1 MKKTNKKGFT
11 LVELL
16 AVIVILGVL
25 LLIAVP
31 AVQNIIKSSKR
42 KAFDSAIKLTIE
54 NIETLASTA
63 VDSSITPCYVTFGDK
78 EGLKI
83 DKEGLESLESEITL
97 ERGSYGSNTFGI
109 VVVNDQGKGTAY
121 AKGEGGTYYVTGNTI
136 NNVVSVNKPDNNT
149 ASNYATI
156 TSLISAYA
164 NGLGKCSAQNWWS

>member
-31 AVQNIIKSSKR
+31 AVQNIIKSSKK

-78 EGLKI
+78 KGL
-83 DKEGLESLESEITL
+83 GSLKSEITL

-109 VVVNDQGKGTAY
+109 VVVNDKGKGTAY
-121 AKGEGGTYYVTGNTI
+121 ANGEGGTYYVTGNTI
-136 NNVVSVNKPDNNT
+136 NNVVSVNKVS
-149 ASNYATI
+149 ASDANKYNDI
-156 TSLISAYA
+156 TSLITNYA
-164 NGLGKCSAQNWWS
+164 KGTDEKALEKCSEQNWWS

>member
-25 LLIAVP
+25 LMIAVP
-31 AVQNIIKSSKR
+31 AIQNVIKSSRK

-63 VDSSITPCYVTFGDK
+63 VDSSITPCYVTFGDEAK
-78 EGLKI
+78 LG
-83 DKEGLESLESEITL
+83 SHESEITL

-109 VVVNDQGKGTAY
+109 VVVNAKGEGTAY
-121 AKGEGGTYYVTGNTI
+121 ANGENGTYYVTGNTI
-136 NNVVSVNKPDNNT
+136 NNVVSVNKVSDSDANN
-149 ASNYATI
+149 YKEI
-156 TSLISAYA
+156 TSLITAYA
-164 NGLGKCSAQNWWS
+164 KGTDGKALGKCSAQNWWS

>member
-78 EGLKI
+78 EGLK
-83 DKEGLESLESEITL
+83 SLESEITL

-136 NNVVSVNKPDNNT
+136 NNVVSVNKPVNNT
-149 ASNYATI
+149 ASNYETI

>member
-78 EGLKI
+78 DGLKI
-83 DKEGLESLESEITL
+83 NKDESLESEITL

-109 VVVNDQGKGTAY
+109 VVVNDKGKGTAY
-121 AKGEGGTYYVTGNTI
+121 ANGEGGTYYVKGNTI
-136 NNVVSVNKPDNNT
+136 NNVVSVNKLDNNI